1 MFYVND
7 KGNLQVGEHPGE
19 GWIQV
24 NDPKSSY
31 YKLKPNWKECIPD
44 VWELDLDKIKTDK
57 LAAIDAKTSELIAQ
71 GFSFD
76 GKQFSLSANAQQN
89 LATIQT
95 LIDKDLLDPESP
107 LSTIDDELYILRK
120 EDAPGFV
127 QAGYAR
133 VIPTKMLGSG
143 LKGQVVA
150 ATTQEAIESIVD
162 SRL

>member
-1 MFYVND
+1 MSFINLETFLIYEGCND
-7 KGNLQVGEHPGE
+7 GNSIEIPKCPGKYYSLKND
-19 GWIQV
+19 WINNIASPWEV
-24 NDPKSSY
+24 DLA
-31 YKLKPNWKECIPD
+31 KLK
-44 VWELDLDKIKTDK
+44 VDKIK
-57 LAAIDAKTSELIAQ
+57 AIDAKTSELIAQ

-95 LIDKDLLDPESP
+95 LIDKDLLDPESL
-107 LSTIDDELYILRK
+107 LSTIDDELYILRR

-162 SRL
+162 SRV